1 MEPINVTDLI
11 TTDVAEQSAAAAF
24 ELIKQSGWSI
34 VAELASAVAQGLN
47 ATSLVVY
54 PISVK
59 LDEYK
64 ALLTD
69 PEGFEAKYNTL
80 RKDVLKMSAV
90 MVDLYKMH
98 EGKTGAPAGA
108 EELTLCNGL
117 TLGYSKLQGTL
128 ESAIHP
134 LMLNLVAELEAVG
147 VTDLTL
153 EESHDE

>member
-1 MEPINVTDLI
+1 MEPINATDLI
-11 TTDVAEQSAAAAF
+11 TTDVVEQSATVAR

-34 VAELASAVAQGLN
+34 VAELAGAVAQGLN
-47 ATSLVVY
+47 STSLVVY

-80 RKDVLKMSAV
+80 RKDVLNMSAV
-90 MVDLYKMH
+90 MVELYKHH
-98 EGKTGAPAGA
+98 EGKTGAPATE
-108 EELTLCNGL
+108 EELVLCNGL
-117 TLGYSKLQGTL
+117 TLGYSTLQGTL

-134 LMLNLVAELEAVG
+134 LMLNIVSELEAVG
-147 VTDLTL
+147 ITELSI
-153 EESHDE
+153 EESQDA